1 MLVFSSMDRNVSNL
15 QILQSIYLS
24 SATSKIHAANSR
36 CNHEIDLMLH
46 TLSLL

>member
-15 QILQSIYLS
+15 QSIYLSS

-36 CNHEIDLMLH
+36 CNHEIDVMLH

>member
-15 QILQSIYLS
+15 QSNYLS
-24 SATSKIHAANSR
+24 YATSKIHAANSR
-36 CNHEIDLMLH
+36 CNHEIDVMLH

>member
-1 MLVFSSMDRNVSNL
+1 MLVFSSMDRNVSN
-15 QILQSIYLS
+15 LQSIYLS

-36 CNHEIDLMLH
+36 CNHEIDVMLH

>member
-1 MLVFSSMDRNVSNL
+1 MLVFSSMDRNVST
-15 QILQSIYLS
+15 LQSIYLS